1 MLYILYILHLQSFT
15 YTYSFILY
23 VDIAVLHVDLHKSI
37 CMYVNM
43 NYALVYTNLNP
54 ICFVLHFI
62 HVYIYIHI
70 VYYISML
77 SKHACALHTHTHT
90 CACEMMP
97 QAEFL
102 FFTIMLKPPDL
113 SISLHF
119 LLCTQSKLT
128 TLFISNNKIK
138 EIRLKVLI
146 LKYMKVR
153 EESLY
158 RRFFSPRLDLRN
170 QSSFT
175 RLQFGRKFVYLI
187 IPIFMICI
195 CIRMLYIY
203 VIFVHIYIEYLVWP
217 EEREYFGC
225 SRIGRNSTS
234 CRLIRRGLNWP
245 EFTLNVMSRNR
256 I

>member
-90 CACEMMP
+90 HTRVHVRWC
-97 QAEFL
+97 
-102 FFTIMLKPPDL
+102 LKQNFYSSP
-113 SISLHF
+113 SSWSL
-119 LLCTQSKLT
+119 LT
-128 TLFISNNKIK
+128 SA
-138 EIRLKVLI
+138 
-146 LKYMKVR
+146 
-153 EESLY
+153 
-158 RRFFSPRLDLRN
+158 FFSTFFCAPSRSSPRCLSPTTRSRRSAWKCWSLNTCRSGKNHYIDD
-170 QSSFT
+170 SF
-175 RLQFGRKFVYLI
+175 
-187 IPIFMICI
+187 
-195 CIRMLYIY
+195 
-203 VIFVHIYIEYLVWP
+203 H
-217 EEREYFGC
+217 
-225 SRIGRNSTS
+225 
-234 CRLIRRGLNWP
+234 RGL
-245 EFTLNVMSRNR
+245 T
-256 I
+256 

>member
-77 SKHACALHTHTHT
+77 SKHACALHTHT

-97 QAEFL
+97 QAELL
-102 FFTIMLKPPDL
+102 FFTIILKPPDL
-113 SISLHF
+113 SILLHF

-138 EIRLKVLI
+138 EIRLKTLI

-203 VIFVHIYIEYLVWP
+203 VIFVHIYIEYLV
-217 EEREYFGC
+217 
-225 SRIGRNSTS
+225 
-234 CRLIRRGLNWP
+234 
-245 EFTLNVMSRNR
+245 
-256 I
+256 

>member
-102 FFTIMLKPPDL
+102 FFTIILKPPDL
-113 SISLHF
+113 SILLHF

-146 LKYMKVR
+146 LKYM
-153 EESLY
+153 
-158 RRFFSPRLDLRN
+158 
-170 QSSFT
+170 
-175 RLQFGRKFVYLI
+175 
-187 IPIFMICI
+187 
-195 CIRMLYIY
+195 
-203 VIFVHIYIEYLVWP
+203 
-217 EEREYFGC
+217 
-225 SRIGRNSTS
+225 
-234 CRLIRRGLNWP
+234 
-245 EFTLNVMSRNR
+245 
-256 I
+256 

>member
-1 MLYILYILHLQSFT
+1 MWIYINLFACMWIWTMHWFTPTLIPFVLFYISYMYIYIYTYCILYI
-15 YTYSFILY
+15 
-23 VDIAVLHVDLHKSI
+23 HVVKTRM
-37 CMYVNM
+37 C
-43 NYALVYTNLNP
+43 T
-54 ICFVLHFI
+54 
-62 HVYIYIHI
+62 
-70 VYYISML
+70 
-77 SKHACALHTHTHT
+77 THTHT

-113 SISLHF
+113 SILLHF

-153 EESLY
+153 EESLC